1 MKLEKKDI
9 EHIADLARLELS
21 EKELDLYG
29 GQLSGVLDYIDQLQE
44 VDTEGVEPT
53 AQVTGLSNVLRSD
66 EIKDWEISERR
77 TALNQAPAFED
88 EQYRV
93 GRVLNNN

>member
-9 EHIADLARLELS
+9 KHIADLARLELS
-21 EKELDLYG
+21 EAELDLYG
-29 GQLSGVLDYIDQLQE
+29 SQLSGVLDYIDQLQE

-53 AQVTGLSNVLRSD
+53 AQVTGLLNVLRSD
-66 EIKDWEISERR
+66 KIKDWEASERQA
-77 TALNQAPAFED
+77 ALAQAPAFED